1 MTLNVIYRWHDG
13 ALLSLDYSD
22 MGETIIE
29 VADSW
34 LVSEGSVLAIGLHH
48 RRFLDAVAAAGH
60 DRADAEAFWAAAIT
74 AIPRTGDWF
83 PRVELQ
89 RHSGAPLLVFR
100 LRPAPERGRSVTL
113 VTHTGDD
120 PRHRASVKGPA
131 LHALLRLRTQA
142 QARGADEAV
151 ILSPLGHVVEG
162 TTSALLWWRGDM
174 LCSPAPELE
183 RVDSVTARSVIA
195 LATAL
200 GIDIAWEVVE
210 PRELEGLEVWAV
222 NALHGIRIVTRWIDG
237 PSTAQ
242 KPGRLGE
249 WRARLDGLRRPLPE

>member
-1 MTLNVIYRWHDG
+1 MTLNVIYRWHEG

-22 MGETIIE
+22 MSETLIE

-34 LVSEGSVLAIGLHH
+34 LVTDGSVLALDLHR
-48 RRFLDAVAAAGH
+48 RRFLDGIEASGHDLVDAAGFW
-60 DRADAEAFWAAAIT
+60 DATIT

-89 RHSGAPLLVFR
+89 QHAGSPLLVFR
-100 LRPAPERGRSVTL
+100 LRPAPERSRQVTL
-113 VTHTGDD
+113 ITHTGDD
-120 PRHRASVKGPA
+120 PRHRATVKGPA
-131 LHALLRLRTQA
+131 LNALMRLRTEA

-162 TTSALLWWRGDM
+162 TTSALLWWRGDV
-174 LCSPAPELE
+174 LCSPAPELD

-200 GIDIAWEVVE
+200 GLDISWEVVE
-210 PRELEGLEVWAV
+210 PSELDGLEVWAA
-222 NALHGIRIVTRWIDG
+222 NALHGLRIVTRWIDG
-237 PSTAQ
+237 PSTAE

-249 WRARLDGLRRPLPE
+249 WRARLDGLRRPMPE